1 MGVGEFAVDGNV
13 GALANSEAAVG
24 DENGHHR
31 LNSPLTCRSAAALSS
46 VGAITSWQFQR
57 GKHLRG

>member
-24 DENGHHR
+24 DENGQHR
-31 LNSPLTCRSAAALSS
+31 LNLSS
-46 VGAITSWQFQR
+46 MA
-57 GKHLRG
+57 